1 MRYSS
6 WDTECDRQKNE
17 RSTWRCH
24 HFTQV
29 YQKSRYMLPEIL
41 TVTDINFCHFG
52 PFFALHPPSNPKNRN
67 FENIKKSQD
76 ISSFYM
82 SVPQMTIIWCMAPEL
97 WSETEFFV
105 IFELFFC
112 PFIPL
117 TTQKIKILK
126 KMKKILGDTIILQMC
141 IINQSHMMY
150 GSCNIRHDGLS
161 FRHFGPFFAL

>member
-1 MRYSS
+1 MLEIPSFYTCVPKTTIIYEVRFLRYRV
-6 WDTECDRQKNE
+6 WQTEKWKK
-17 RSTWRCH
+17 TWRCH

-105 IFELFFC
+105 IL
-112 PFIPL
+112 
-117 TTQKIKILK
+117 
-126 KMKKILGDTIILQMC
+126 
-141 IINQSHMMY
+141 NY
-150 GSCNIRHDGLS
+150 
-161 FRHFGPFFAL
+161 FFALLSP